1 MKKAML
7 TLIGLSTL
15 AIVSSASAQ
24 TVKFTGAGA
33 TFPFP
38 LYSKYFAEY
47 KKFANVEVNYQS
59 IGSGGGQK
67 QILAQTV
74 DFGASDSPMKDAD
87 LATAP
92 GGNKIVHVP
101 TALGAVVAAY
111 NIPGVTTSLKFTG
124 PVLADIFLGKITI
137 WNDPALVKL
146 NPGVTLPAKAITT
159 AHRSDGS
166 GTSFVFT
173 DYLSKVSPEWKTK
186 IGAANTVEWV
196 GGVAGKGNEGVAGLI
211 QQVSGTIGYIELIY
225 AKQNNI
231 TYGTVQNK
239 AGKFIEASTKTVTE
253 AASKEVMP
261 ADGRLSI
268 TNSSVGYPI
277 SSYTYLL
284 VYTDLKYGTR
294 DEKTAKE
301 LYKMLNWVIGGGQRF
316 NEALGYARLPQH
328 SVNVAK
334 KIVSSINFGG
344 KAL

>member
-15 AIVSSASAQ
+15 ALVSSASAQ

-47 KKFANVEVNYQS
+47 KKISNVEVNYQS
-59 IGSGGGQK
+59 IGSGGGIK

-74 DFGASDSPMKDAD
+74 DFGASDAPMTDKD

-92 GGNKIVHVP
+92 GGNKILHIP
-101 TALGAVVAAY
+101 TSLGAVVAAY

-124 PVLADIFLGKITI
+124 PILADIFLGKIKT
-137 WNDPALVKL
+137 WNDPELVKL
-146 NPGVTLPAKAITT
+146 NPSAGLPALPITT

-186 IGAANTVEWV
+186 IGAANTVEWI

-211 QQVSGTIGYIELIY
+211 QQVPGTIGYIELIY
-225 AKQNNI
+225 AKQNTI

-239 AGKFIEASTKTVTE
+239 TGKFIEASTKTVTE
-253 AASKEVMP
+253 AAGKENMP
-261 ADGRLSI
+261 ADARLSI
-268 TNSSVGYPI
+268 TNSAVGYPI

-301 LYKMLNWVIGGGQRF
+301 LVKMVSWVISGGQRF
-316 NEALGYARLPQH
+316 NEALGYARLPQQ
-328 SVNVAK
+328 SVGVAK
-334 KIVSSINFGG
+334 KLISSINFGG

>member
-1 MKKAML
+1 MKKALL

-15 AIVSSASAQ
+15 ALVSSASAQ

-47 KKFANVEVNYQS
+47 KKIANVEVNYQS

-92 GGNKIVHVP
+92 GGNKILHVP

-124 PVLADIFLGKITI
+124 PVLADIFLGKIKT

-146 NPGVTLPAKAITT
+146 NPSAGLPALPITT

-186 IGAANTVEWV
+186 VGAANTVEWV

-211 QQVSGTIGYIELIY
+211 QQVPGTIGYIELIY
-225 AKQNNI
+225 AKQNTI

-261 ADGRLSI
+261 ADARLSI

-294 DEKTAKE
+294 DEKTAKD
-301 LYKMLNWVIGGGQRF
+301 LVKMLNWVIGGGQRF
-316 NEALGYARLPQH
+316 NEALGYARLPQQA
-328 SVNVAK
+328 VGVAK
-334 KIVSSINFGG
+334 KLVSSVNFGG